1 LLDAAQ
7 AVQRGTPA
15 VPGVGIRNQAGR
27 EVFQAG
33 NNLQLCRILNVAITT
48 KALLVSN
55 ANVQTTL
62 IFVFARLRLPGKITL
77 RD

>member
-1 LLDAAQ
+1 MNSAQ
-7 AVQRGTPA
+7 AMQRCAPA
-15 VPGVGIRNQAGR
+15 VPGAGIRNQAGR
-27 EVFQAG
+27 EVFQTG
-33 NNLQLCRILNVAITT
+33 NNLQLRRILNVAITT
-48 KALLVSN
+48 KALLIGI